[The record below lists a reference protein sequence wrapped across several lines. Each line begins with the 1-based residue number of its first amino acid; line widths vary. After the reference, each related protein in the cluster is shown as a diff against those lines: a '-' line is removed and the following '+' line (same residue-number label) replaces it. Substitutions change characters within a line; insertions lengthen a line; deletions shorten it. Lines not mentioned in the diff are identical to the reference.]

1 MSEIQ
6 RRIDEIRF
14 RNSEVENHLIDSYR
28 GGSIDRREFVRR
40 GSVLGMSLGSLG
52 FLASACGSGKK
63 DSGGDGESSAS
74 SSDQLSAKVKPG
86 GKVTVGINSPAGAI
100 DPFKVADDGGV
111 AVLAQASE
119 YLVWSDSKLN
129 AVPRLAVSWKPNADA
144 SEWTFK
150 IRQGVKFHDGT
161 PMTAEDVAES
171 INRLADP
178 KSGSQA
184 LSAFN
189 GVIGKDSAKA
199 TDANTVVFSLD
210 SPNGNFPYLLSSDNY
225 NTVILPKTYNDNYEK
240 NWTGTG
246 PFKIDK
252 FNQGESATFVK
263 NPDYWD
269 KGRQPNPDNTEI
281 RFYAKEEARVFA
293 LQSGEID
300 AVVQFSAGD
309 GRALLTDPNVQT
321 VELLAATHRQVH
333 MRTDRAPFRDKR
345 TRQAMALLLDRQGMV
360 QGLFQGKA
368 KEGNDS
374 PFSPLYKYTAKDVA
388 QRQQDIAKA
397 KQLLSDAGQSG
408 GFTVELD
415 TWDGF
420 EIPDL
425 AQLIQSNAKQA
436 GINIQLEISD
446 SSTYYGDAAYGKSRW
461 LDSTMGITDY
471 GHRGVV
477 NVFLGAPLQS
487 NGTWNSAHFRN
498 PQYDKLVK
506 DFTAQLDI
514 PAQTRVA
521 KQIQELLLDETPI
534 MIPYFYDFLT
544 GVRKGIGGVETTA
557 MAHVQLTR
565 AGKTIA

>member
-246 PFKIDK
+246 PFKIDM